1 MAHNKDYTVTNIYNT
16 VSPSVVGRLDKV
28 HPVLGKNSGKS
39 SIRLILEEEGISATD
54 QEIAQVLD
62 KVKAES
68 YVTKSG
74 VSTHMMLKF
83 LDDVRAGK

>member
-39 SIRLILEEEGISATD
+39 SIRLILEEGVSATD